1 LQTPFRSQ
9 PCQRRGWLFYLD
21 ITMKKKKLKKNP
33 NDKKLDLKI
42 EVLLWKQPS
51 AWEKLQKVMKKTK
64 KPKK

>member
-1 LQTPFRSQ
+1 
-9 PCQRRGWLFYLD
+9 
-21 ITMKKKKLKKNP
+21 MKKKKLKKNP